1 MRYTTLILSLLALIA
16 CSESG
21 KESNKN
27 RADSTQVSIDTVF
40 SSACFDLKDF
50 KKLELPLKIDSTYIL
65 QVDTSDKV
73 HYYQIRNLKSHF
85 PDTLFKT
92 GLHSMINEFCE
103 IDSLKENGAFEEY
116 LKKIDIGMTKSS
128 IAFKIGYLTLPTGT
142 NVFLWGIEYSSYEAC
157 PYFSGKIL
165 VATYVN
171 ESGKNSSFL
180 IAESS
185 GAGDPPA
192 TGKTDLWCTITKEGS
207 FQMNG
212 INVSDDIDVPGVETE
227 TRTTRIDLSKNTFS
241 MDEIK
246 TLVVDDEDA
255 TP

>member
-1 MRYTTLILSLLALIA
+1 MRYIVLSLSLLVLIA

-21 KESNKN
+21 KESNKIS
-27 RADSTQVSIDTVF
+27 ADSTKVSIDSVF
-40 SSACFDLKDF
+40 SRASFDLKEF

-65 QVDTSDKV
+65 KADTSDKL
-73 HYYQIRNLKSHF
+73 HYYQIRNLKSYY

-92 GLHSMINEFCE
+92 GLRSLINEFCE
-103 IDSLKENGAFEEY
+103 IDSLKENGAYEEY

-128 IAFKIGYLTLPTGT
+128 FAFKIGYLTLPTGI

-165 VATYVN
+165 IATFVT

-180 IAESS
+180 VGESS
-185 GAGDPPA
+185 GSGDPPS
-192 TGKTDLWCTITKEGS
+192 TGNTDLWCTITKEGD
-207 FQMNG
+207 FQMKG
-212 INVSDDIDVPGVETE
+212 INILDDIDVPGVETE
-227 TRTTRIDLSKNTFS
+227 TRTTTIYLAKNKFS

>member
-1 MRYTTLILSLLALIA
+1 MRHIIITLSLLALIA
-16 CSESG
+16 CGESG

-27 RADSTQVSIDTVF
+27 SADSTQVSIDTVF

-50 KKLELPLKIDSTYIL
+50 KKLELPLKLDSTYIL
-65 QVDTSDKV
+65 HADTSDKL
-73 HYYQIRNLKSHF
+73 HHYQIRNLKSCF

-92 GLHSMINEFCE
+92 GLRSLINEFCE
-103 IDSLKENGAFEEY
+103 IDSLKENGAYEEY

-128 IAFKIGYLTLPTGT
+128 ISYKIGYVTLATGL

-165 VATYVN
+165 IATFVN
-171 ESGKNSSFL
+171 ESGKNSSF
-180 IAESS
+180 IISESS

-207 FQMNG
+207 FQLNG
-212 INVSDDIDVPGVETE
+212 INISDDIDVPGVETE
-227 TRTTRIDLSKNTFS
+227 TTTTTIDLTKNTFS
-241 MDEIK
+241 MGEIK
-246 TLVVDDEDA
+246 RLVRDDEDA